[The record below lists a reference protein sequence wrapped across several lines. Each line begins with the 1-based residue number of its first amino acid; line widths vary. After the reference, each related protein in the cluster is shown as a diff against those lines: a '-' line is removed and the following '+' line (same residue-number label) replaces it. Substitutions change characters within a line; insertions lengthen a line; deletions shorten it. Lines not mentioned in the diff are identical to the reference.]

1 MRLAR
6 ICIGLSLFVAMGQ
19 ACGGDDAPGTGS
31 SAGSG
36 GTSGGADASSG
47 GASGRGGAGNAG
59 TGGVGATGG
68 TAGRGATSGSGGAF
82 DGGGTSGAGSA
93 GAPTDGGGGRAGTGT
108 GGAPMDGSSGASGSG
123 GATIDSG
130 GDLVG
135 TDGTTG
141 GASGSGGAGAG
152 GASTDGASGAS
163 GTEAGGM
170 TDGGGVGDADGTS
183 TDASRDSDV
192 NCSDASADK
201 RVFVSS
207 VLYTGNLGGLAGAD
221 AKCQGLADSAGLCG
235 TFKAWLSD
243 ATADAAARLTH
254 ATGNYVRTDGQIVAS
269 GWAGL
274 VSGTIQHAI
283 NLTEANGAA
292 PVGTVKCGGT
302 TITPVWTGSTTAGA
316 NVMNGSCSNW
326 ASSGSGPGGIF
337 GNADATNAAWTAMC
351 QIVAVCQSTAAI
363 YCVEQ

>member
-1 MRLAR
+1 
-6 ICIGLSLFVAMGQ
+6 V
-19 ACGGDDAPGTGS
+19 
-31 SAGSG
+31 
-36 GTSGGADASSG
+36 
-47 GASGRGGAGNAG
+47 
-59 TGGVGATGG
+59 
-68 TAGRGATSGSGGAF
+68 
-82 DGGGTSGAGSA
+82 
-93 GAPTDGGGGRAGTGT
+93 
-108 GGAPMDGSSGASGSG
+108 DGSSGAG
-123 GATIDSG
+123 GASIDSSDDLAGTG
-130 GDLVG
+130 GA
-135 TDGTTG
+135 TG

-163 GTEAGGM
+163 GAGAGGM
-170 TDGGGVGDADGTS
+170 TDGGGVVDADGATS
-183 TDASRDSDV
+183 TDVSPESGV

-207 VLYTGNLGGLAGAD
+207 VLYTGNLGGLTEAD
-221 AKCQGLADSAGLCG
+221 AKCQALADAAGLCG

-254 ATGNYVRTDGQIVAS
+254 VTGNYVLTDGQIIAS
-269 GWAGL
+269 GWSGL
-274 VSGTIQHAI
+274 VSGTIQHAV
-283 NLTEANGAA
+283 NRTETNGAA

-326 ASSGSGPGGIF
+326 TSSGSGPGGIF
-337 GNADATNAAWTAMC
+337 GSADATNAAWTARC